1 MNPIKVLLVDDHA
14 VVREGYRR
22 LLEDDQ
28 VIRVIGEA
36 ADAASAYRRFRELAP
51 DVVVMDI
58 ALPGASGLEAMRR
71 MLAVRPD
78 ARILVFSMYED
89 AIYVKQALR
98 EGAFGYLTKASA
110 PETLLN
116 AVHRVAEGF
125 RMVSDD
131 VARHAPPMHER
142 RREGQDGSEGSR
154 GNAEAQ
160 GVHALSA
167 REFEI
172 LQLLVRGLTVG
183 DIAAQLSVNQ
193 KTVANHQSAIKQ
205 KLGVENSA
213 QLVLAAM
220 KAGLVSLGPNLGAPI
235 GLHGD
240 DSGDPGE

>member
-1 MNPIKVLLVDDHA
+1 MNPVKVLLVDDHA

-22 LLEDDQ
+22 LLENDAA
-28 VIRVIGEA
+28 IRVIGEA
-36 ADAASAYRRFRELAP
+36 ADAAGAYRRFRESVP

-71 MLAVRPD
+71 MLANRED
-78 ARILVFSMYED
+78 ARVLIFSMYED

-110 PETLLN
+110 PETLLT
-116 AVHRVAEGF
+116 AVHRVAQGY
-125 RMVSDD
+125 RYVSDD
-131 VARHAPPMHER
+131 VARHVPALKDTQP
-142 RREGQDGSEGSR
+142 D
-154 GNAEAQ
+154 AAD

-172 LQLLVRGLTVG
+172 LQLLVRGFSVN

-193 KTVANHQSAIKQ
+193 KTVANHQSSIKQ

-213 QLVLAAM
+213 QLVLAAI
-220 KAGLVSLGPNLGAPI
+220 KAGLVSLGPGLPSLRPAAP
-235 GLHGD
+235 GD
-240 DSGDPGE
+240 DAAG

>member
-22 LLEDDQ
+22 LLENDQ
-28 VIRVIGEA
+28 AIRVIGEA

-71 MLAVRPD
+71 MLAIRPD

-110 PETLLN
+110 PETLLT
-116 AVHRVAEGF
+116 AVHRVAEGY
-125 RMVSDD
+125 RTVSED
-131 VARHAPPMHER
+131 VARHAPSLHER
-142 RREGQDGSEGSR
+142 HREDRDGEEHGEGMD
-154 GNAEAQ
+154 
-160 GVHALSA
+160 ALSA

-213 QLVLAAM
+213 QLVLVAI
-220 KAGLVSLGPNLGAPI
+220 KAGLVSLGPDLGTSSEPHAK
-235 GLHGD
+235 
-240 DSGDPGE
+240 DPDGP